1 MRKIVL
7 LLFIITTLSYYN
19 SFGFNIIKEDSV
31 TSATFSFV
39 GDLMCHS
46 SQFNFAKNDSGFNF
60 DPVYKYVKKYLSESD
75 FAIGNLETVL
85 GGDSVKYR
93 GYPLFNTPDEYISA
107 LKYAGFDMLITANNH
122 ALDLGQYGLE
132 RTIRKIREK
141 GLMYSGTFLNEDD
154 RDSIKIFEINGIRT
168 SVLSYTF
175 GTNGNYLPK
184 DNSYMINM
192 IDFEYIKE
200 DIYLAQ
206 KKSAE
211 LIILYLHFGDE
222 YSRTPNNFQKQV
234 VDSCIKYGANIII
247 GSHPHV
253 VQTKKIIKSENG
265 NVFVAYSLGN
275 FISNQRW
282 RYSNGGVILK
292 LKAEKNLN
300 TNKISVSFVDY
311 IPTYVFKGKTKIK
324 NEFIIVPNTYYLTSP
339 IYQFYNDST
348 YNEMFESFNDTK
360 SILTEKQNKQI
371 SAKILTK

>member
-1 MRKIVL
+1 MLNIII
-7 LLFIITTLSYYN
+7 LLFIITTLSNSN

-60 DPVYKYVKKYLSESD
+60 DPVYKYVKNYLSESD
-75 FAIGNLETVL
+75 LTIGNLETVL

-107 LKYAGFDMLITANNH
+107 LKNSGFDMLITANNH

-132 RTIRKIREK
+132 RTIKKISEN
-141 GLMYSGTFLNEDD
+141 GLMYSGTFINEDD
-154 RDSIKIFEINGIRT
+154 RDSIKILNINGIKT
-168 SVLSYTF
+168 SILSYTF

-184 DNSYMINM
+184 DNSYMINR
-192 IDFEYIKE
+192 IEFEFIKE
-200 DIYLAQ
+200 DIYLTQ
-206 KKSAE
+206 RKSAE
-211 LIILYLHFGDE
+211 LIIVYLHFGDE
-222 YSRTPNNFQKQV
+222 YSRTPNNYQNQV

-253 VQTKKIIKSENG
+253 VQTKKVFKSENG
-265 NVFVAYSLGN
+265 NIFVAYSLGN
-275 FISNQRW
+275 FISNQRG

-300 TNKISVSFVDY
+300 TNKISVSLVDY
-311 IPTYVFKGKTKIK
+311 LPTYVFKGKTKTK

-339 IYQFYNDST
+339 VHQFFNDST
-348 YNEMFESFNDTK
+348 YTEMFESFNDTK
-360 SILTEKQNKQI
+360 SILTEVQNKQI
-371 SAKILTK
+371 STKILTK